1 MIMEGNVSTV
11 SIVEAGERILVKLM
25 DSRECDTLNELCST
39 KFCQN
44 LLKVRVLLVRKCY
57 TAQKK
62 WSFPSRI
69 SSVNVT
75 KSAVSWGNPQS
86 TFTEEILSGKLHF
99 FAVLPPIS
107 DAFGLHNSKVYY
119 TVRSMV
125 RHLYFNCAR
134 LWLGKSNRN
143 LPSIVMENP
152 IAPQYIS

>member
-1 MIMEGNVSTV
+1 MFMEGNVSTV

-44 LLKVRVLLVRKCY
+44 LRKKVRVLLVRKCY

-75 KSAVSWGNPQS
+75 KSSGNCGFGHFYWRNPQW
-86 TFTEEILSGKLHF
+86 KLHF
-99 FAVLPPIS
+99 FAVLPPTS
-107 DAFGLHNSKVYY
+107 DAFGLHNSEVYY

-125 RHLYFNCAR
+125 RYLYFNCPR
-134 LWLGKSNRN
+134 LWLGKSNGN